1 VTISILETSA
11 KRNDGE
17 AIITAA
23 ADSKSKQ
30 QQAGSEL
37 STTAVHKFLFLVGM
51 IILFCYRQLP
61 QKL

>member
-11 KRNDGE
+11 ERSDGE

-30 QQAGSEL
+30 QQTSSEL
-37 STTAVHKFLFLVGM
+37 SIMAMHKFLFFVGM
-51 IILFCYRQLP
+51 IIFFCYRQLS
-61 QKL
+61 